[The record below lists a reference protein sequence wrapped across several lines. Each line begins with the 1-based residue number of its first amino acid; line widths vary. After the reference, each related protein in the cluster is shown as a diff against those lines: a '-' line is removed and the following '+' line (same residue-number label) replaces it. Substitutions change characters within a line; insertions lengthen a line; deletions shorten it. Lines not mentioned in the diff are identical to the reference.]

1 VEGSFRFLK
10 SLWRM
15 VFEHTKS
22 TKQNIRTYKT
32 DELDPVLEELRRHI
46 HRTIVKVTDDI
57 GRRYKFNTAIAAV
70 MELVNHLSSVNADDN
85 DTLAIKQEGFETVC
99 KLIAPVVPHIA
110 AAIWRNLGS
119 HEDLLLVGWPE
130 ADQKALVTSEINI
143 VVQVNGRKRAII
155 SVPVDATKE
164 VYESMALEDENVKR
178 FTKDQTIRRMIVV
191 PSKLVN
197 IVASD

>member
-1 VEGSFRFLK
+1 MLV
-10 SLWRM
+10 
-15 VFEHTKS
+15 
-22 TKQNIRTYKT
+22 
-32 DELDPVLEELRRHI
+32 ELRRHI

-70 MELVNHLSSVNADDN
+70 MELVNHLSRVNADDS

-119 HEDLLLVGWPE
+119 KEDVLLASWPE
-130 ADQKALVTSEINI
+130 ADQNALVTSEINI

-155 SVPVDATKE
+155 SVPTDATKE
-164 VYESMALEDENVKR
+164 VYESMALEDDNVKR
-178 FTKDQTIRRMIVV
+178 FTKDQTIRKMIVV